1 MKASAASAAEHEN
14 LQTAFVAAQQALVE
28 ARSDLQQTEAAH
40 AASKAEL
47 EARVS
52 NALSKSIADEA
63 QSQALRER
71 NASLEQQLALATK
84 LAEARNQSIT
94 PPPTIAVR
102 SPSCS
107 KSPASS
113 NSRWHSGSAS
123 RSSVPPSP
131 GGSAGSSSKQRSRL
145 ARVKTGA
152 TPRQSPRPGV
162 GFGSRSDR
170 GLSPARRGSLSSSGT
185 PGTPGS
191 VERRSPRLWCVSSTC
206 DPAFAI
212 VEENHPRGFGL
223 ETAWPPPTRTSR
235 QVRAETQNS
244 QTEVRLQKS
253 QHAHARRPERRLAVA
268 RRGICAKQVVHF
280 LGVRVPP
287 VARPVLISPTRRVW
301 RSGRARGSLH
311 APIDLSW
318 RNWRRQPFGNHQ

>member
-1 MKASAASAAEHEN
+1 METCALETDLATKLAEAENQLSVLQQASAASAAEHEN

-102 SPSCS
+102 SPSRS

-191 VERRSPRLWCVSSTC
+191 VERRSPRLWYERKRRTPKLKYDSKSLNTHTHV
-206 DPAFAI
+206 DP
-212 VEENHPRGFGL
+212 N
-223 ETAWPPPTRTSR
+223 
-235 QVRAETQNS
+235 
-244 QTEVRLQKS
+244 
-253 QHAHARRPERRLAVA
+253 AVW
-268 RRGICAKQVVHF
+268 Q
-280 LGVRVPP
+280 
-287 VARPVLISPTRRVW
+287 
-301 RSGRARGSLH
+301 
-311 APIDLSW
+311 
-318 RNWRRQPFGNHQ
+318 